1 MIRFFFALQNLI
13 SLTNTFALFL
23 SLLILF
29 SSFLFKTKALRREFA
44 TEAVQTQQQ
53 TWDAAISQN
62 ATDET
67 RRELASLQKTMAEIK
82 DSVSKDAERSTVVDF
97 AKYRK
102 QTNSPEIVDMFEKA
116 YASLKLPKYQSG
128 EIEEVTKAF
137 KELELEAKKS
147 AELSLKRIAELELEM
162 KALHEERE
170 SLERVTMDEIF
181 EKEPEMREKI
191 NEQIKKDEWF

>member
-1 MIRFFFALQNLI
+1 M
-13 SLTNTFALFL
+13 
-23 SLLILF
+23 
-29 SSFLFKTKALRREFA
+29 
-44 TEAVQTQQQ
+44 QTQQQ